1 MNQSNLRQLKNNVEI
16 IGTLKSK
23 ELEVKDSAAG
33 KTFISGKLVVQ
44 TITDEKVNE
53 HVIKIFV
60 MESSKLYKGIEKV
73 KNEYKTINQD
83 GIKNA
88 DRIKVKGTLK
98 LNEYF
103 GAQEN
108 LIQYNEVRGMYF
120 QRLETNNEE
129 QDYAL
134 ASIETVIEGFSEKV
148 DEEQLPKGQFAVKG
162 FTVGWN
168 DEVIELKDTF
178 IDADL
183 SQAFIN
189 LYEPGST
196 GRLSFKLASYA
207 EDVEKQQQSIAT
219 GFGKNVEIKDIFEPT
234 KKYVSNIRIVGGDV
248 PYVDSKKYTL
258 KEIEIAKQIRINKI
272 EELKIKN
279 NISISQQNNGFGQG
293 APVQNVESESKPF
306 IDPNGMPDF

>member
-1 MNQSNLRQLKNNVEI
+1 MNQPNLRQLKNNVEI

-60 MESSKLYKGIEKV
+60 MKSSNLYKGIETV
-73 KNEYKTINQD
+73 KNEYKTIDQD
-83 GIKNA
+83 GIENA

-120 QRLETNNEE
+120 QRLENNAKD
-129 QDYAL
+129 QDHAI
-134 ASIETVIEGFSEKV
+134 ASIETVIEGFSEKLN
-148 DEEQLPKGQFAVKG
+148 EEQLPTGQYIVKG

-168 DEVIELKDTF
+168 DEVIEFKNTF

-196 GRLSFKLASYA
+196 GRLSFKLESYA
-207 EDVEKQQQSIAT
+207 EDGEQQQSITT
-219 GFGKNVEIKDIFEPT
+219 GFGNTVEIEDIFEPT
-234 KKYVSNIRIVGGDV
+234 KKYVSNIQIIGGDV
-248 PYVDSKKYTL
+248 PYVDSREYTSE
-258 KEIEIAKQIRINKI
+258 EIETAKQIRLTKI
-272 EELKIKN
+272 QELKTKY
-279 NISISQQNNGFGQG
+279 NISIPQENNGFGQG
-293 APVQNVESESKPF
+293 ATDQNEEFQSKPF